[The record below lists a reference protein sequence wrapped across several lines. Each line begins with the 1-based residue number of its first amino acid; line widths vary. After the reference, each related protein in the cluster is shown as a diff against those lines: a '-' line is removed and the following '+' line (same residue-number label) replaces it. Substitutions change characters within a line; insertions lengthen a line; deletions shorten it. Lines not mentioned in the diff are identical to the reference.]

1 MWRTWN
7 ISFFSYWKTFHGH
20 NCRDCA
26 SRFWC
31 GMIGKVQFT
40 AWISLSLAD
49 YMLWC
54 SVVNTF
60 QAHFSLGHANNTQTF
75 HSNSWCVVSKFR
87 TIIEGKSGETCPG
100 PDLKCY
106 WEMTDGSHHLPWR
119 YLWMDR
125 LDLSRGPYLPWRH
138 LIGKLVKLKAPY
150 LGAIDPC

>member
-1 MWRTWN
+1 MYLEINFLFITLEPSGGTVRVNNLQQPETAK
-7 ISFFSYWKTFHGH
+7 SFFSYWETFHGH
-20 NCRDCA
+20 NYRGCA

-60 QAHFSLGHANNTQTF
+60 QAHFSLGHTNDTQTF
-75 HSNSWCVVSKFR
+75 HSNSWCVSSKFR

-106 WEMTDGSHHLPWR
+106 WEMTDGSHPLPWR
-119 YLWMDR
+119 HLRMDR
-125 LDLSRGPYLPWRH
+125 LDLSRGP
-138 LIGKLVKLKAPY
+138 
-150 LGAIDPC
+150 